1 MAPRL
6 VWLVVTVSHAH
17 EGRRAPDEDRPVLEK
32 TRGWLDRIGDPAL
45 KVITF
50 SAAALSVTI
59 LGLITYELITGARLA
74 FHSFGLGFLTSQTWD
89 AIHNQFGALS
99 LIVGTFVTS
108 VLAIVIATPLAVA
121 IALFLT
127 ELAPKHVRSLL
138 GALVEMLAAIPSV
151 ILGLWGI
158 LVLGPFIQNQL
169 EPFLGSTLGFLP
181 FFRGPHSGTG
191 LLTAILVLTIMIV
204 PIVASVTRELF
215 TTVPSELREGALA
228 LGATRWE
235 MVRGVLLPAT
245 RPGILAAVALG
256 FGRAIGEAMAVLMV
270 IGGTIGIHLS
280 LFGHSDTLAA
290 RIAGQYQ
297 GSSTN
302 LQTSSLV
309 YLATILLV
317 ISLVVNIGAQLL
329 IKPIDR
335 RPRRRRIALDRAFE
349 AQGLSAD

>member
-1 MAPRL
+1 
-6 VWLVVTVSHAH
+6 VESSHADKK
-17 EGRRAPDEDRPVLEK
+17 AVLQR
-32 TRGWLDRIGDPAL
+32 TRGRLDRIGDPAL
-45 KVITF
+45 KAVTF
-50 SAAALSVTI
+50 TAAALAVTV
-59 LGLITYELITGARLA
+59 LGLISYELIRGSRLA
-74 FHSFGLGFLTSQTWD
+74 FHRFGLGFVTSQTWD

-99 LIVGTFVTS
+99 LIAGTAVTA

-127 ELAPKHVRSLL
+127 ELAPKPVRALL

-158 LVLGPFIQNQL
+158 LVLGPFVQNQL

-181 FFRGPHSGTG
+181 FFRGPHSPTG
-191 LLTAILVLTIMIV
+191 VLTVVLVLTIMVV

-215 TTVPSELREGALA
+215 ATVPPELREGALA

-235 MVRGVLLPAT
+235 MVRGVLLPAA

-256 FGRAIGEAMAVLMV
+256 FGRAVGEAMAVLMV
-270 IGGTIGIHLS
+270 SGSTIGIHLS
-280 LFGHSDTLAA
+280 LFAHTDTLAA
-290 RIAGQYQ
+290 RIAGQYN
-297 GSSTN
+297 GASTN

-317 ISLVVNIGAQLL
+317 ISLAVNIGAQLL
-329 IKPIDR
+329 IRPIDR
-335 RPRRRRIALDRAFE
+335 RPRRQRIALDRALE
-349 AQGLSAD
+349 TQGMSAD

>member
-1 MAPRL
+1 VA
-6 VWLVVTVSHAH
+6 TSHA
-17 EGRRAPDEDRPVLEK
+17 DRDPALK
-32 TRGWLDRIGDPAL
+32 RTRGWLDRIGDPAL
-45 KVITF
+45 KAITF
-50 SAAALSVTI
+50 SAAALAVSI
-59 LGLITYELITGARLA
+59 LGLIAFELARGSRLA
-74 FHSFGLGFLTSQTWD
+74 FHHFGLGFVTSQTWD
-89 AIHNQFGALS
+89 TIHNQFGALS
-99 LIVGTFVTS
+99 LIAGTAVTA
-108 VLAIVIATPLAVA
+108 VLATLIATPLAVA

-127 ELAPKHVRSLL
+127 ELAPKPVRALL

-158 LVLGPFIQNQL
+158 LILGPFVENQL

-181 FFRGPHSGTG
+181 FFRGQHSPTG
-191 LLTAILVLTIMIV
+191 ILTAVLVLTIMIV

-215 TTVPSELREGALA
+215 TTVPPELREGALA

-235 MVRGVLLPAT
+235 MVRGVLLPAA

-256 FGRAIGEAMAVLMV
+256 FGRAAGEAMAVLMV

-280 LFGHSDTLAA
+280 LFSHSDTLAA

-297 GSSTN
+297 GASTN
-302 LQTSSLV
+302 LQISSLV

-317 ISLVVNIGAQLL
+317 ISLAVNVGAQLL

-335 RPRRRRIALDRAFE
+335 RPRRRRIALDRALE
-349 AQGLSAD
+349 VQGLSAD

>member
-1 MAPRL
+1 M
-6 VWLVVTVSHAH
+6 
-17 EGRRAPDEDRPVLEK
+17 
-32 TRGWLDRIGDPAL
+32 L
-45 KVITF
+45 KAITF
-50 SAAALSVTI
+50 SAAALAVSIV
-59 LGLITYELITGARLA
+59 GLIAFELVRGSRLA
-74 FHSFGLGFLTSQTWD
+74 FHKFGLGFVTSQTWD
-89 AIHNQFGALS
+89 TIHNQFGALS
-99 LIVGTFVTS
+99 LIFGTAVTGI
-108 VLAIVIATPLAVA
+108 LAIAIATPLAIA

-127 ELAPKHVRSLL
+127 ELAPKPVRALL

-158 LVLGPFIQNQL
+158 LVLGPFVQNQV

-181 FFRGPHSGTG
+181 FFRGQHSPTG
-191 LLTAILVLTIMIV
+191 ILTAILILTIMVV

-235 MVRGVLLPAT
+235 MVRGVLLPAA

-256 FGRAIGEAMAVLMV
+256 FGRAVGEAMAVLMV
-270 IGGTIGIHLS
+270 SGSQIGIHAS
-280 LFGHSDTLAA
+280 VFAHTDTLAA
-290 RIAGQYQ
+290 RIAGQYN

-317 ISLVVNIGAQLL
+317 ISLAVNIGAQLL

-335 RPRRRRIALDRAFE
+335 RPRRRRIALDRALE

>member
-1 MAPRL
+1 MDKK
-6 VWLVVTVSHAH
+6 S
-17 EGRRAPDEDRPVLEK
+17 VLER
-32 TRGWLDRIGDPAL
+32 TRGRLDRIGDPAL
-45 KVITF
+45 KAITF
-50 SAAALSVTI
+50 AAAALAVTV
-59 LGLITYELITGARLA
+59 LGLIAFELVRGSRLA
-74 FHSFGLGFLTSQTWD
+74 FHRFGLGFVTSQTWD

-99 LIVGTFVTS
+99 LIFGTAVTS
-108 VLAIVIATPLAVA
+108 ILAIAIATPLAIA

-127 ELAPKHVRSLL
+127 ELAPKPVRALL

-158 LVLGPFIQNQL
+158 LVLGPFVQNQL
-169 EPFLGSTLGFLP
+169 EPFLNSTLGFLP

-191 LLTAILVLTIMIV
+191 ILTAILILTIMVV

-215 TTVPSELREGALA
+215 ATVPPELREGALA

-235 MVRGVLLPAT
+235 MVRGVLLPAA
-245 RPGILAAVALG
+245 RPGIFAAVALG
-256 FGRAIGEAMAVLMV
+256 FGRAVGEAMAVLMV
-270 IGGTIGIHLS
+270 IGSQIGIHLS
-280 LFGHSDTLAA
+280 LFAHSDTLAA
-290 RIAGQYQ
+290 RIAGQYN

-317 ISLVVNIGAQLL
+317 ISLAVNIGAQLL